1 MQHDHDHTTT
11 GSPDGEP
18 VAPRTPKQEQEVA
31 TTDVTEVAPGVL
43 RTQLPINMPGLGHV
57 NCYVLEDERGIAV
70 VDPGLP
76 GPEAWDSLVD
86 RLGRAGFAVD
96 DVHTVVVTHSHPDH
110 FGGAMR
116 LRDESGADIV
126 THETFRTMF
135 DRAELAES
143 EDSADLDLNSAD
155 DRADAMERYLSQPTP
170 WGGRRSGPP
179 KEFLDR
185 IRNADASIG
194 SSFESPRPTIPL
206 VDGQTIRLARREWVA
221 MHTPGHTYDHLCL
234 YDPEF
239 GVVLTGDHVL
249 PSITPHISGVAPEV
263 DPLALFF
270 ASLQRMAGI
279 ADVSVALPA
288 HGHPFQD
295 LRGRADAIIEHHE
308 ERLDII
314 RGALPELPNGT
325 VTEFMRV
332 LFKERSW
339 GEMAES
345 ETYAHLEH
353 LREQGE
359 LARHFDGG
367 LAHYALAV

>member
-1 MQHDHDHTTT
+1 MQHQHDHHTDASS
-11 GSPDGEP
+11 GSEP
-18 VAPRTPKQEQEVA
+18 EAPRKPKQEQEEA
-31 TTDVTEVAPGVL
+31 TTDVTEVAPGIV

-76 GPEAWDSLVD
+76 GPESWDFLVD
-86 RLGRAGFAVD
+86 RLGRAGFTVD

-116 LRDESGADIV
+116 LRYESGADIV

-135 DRAELAES
+135 DRADLS
-143 EDSADLDLNSAD
+143 SDEDSDALDLNSPD
-155 DRADAMERYLSQPTP
+155 DRAAAMERHLAEPTP

-185 IRNADASIG
+185 IRAAG
-194 SSFESPRPTIPL
+194 ESMETTFATPRPTRPL
-206 VDGQTIRLARREWVA
+206 VDGQTIKLARREWVA

-249 PSITPHISGVAPEV
+249 PSITPHISGLAPEP

-270 ASLQRMAGI
+270 ASLTRMAEMTDI
-279 ADVSVALPA
+279 SIALPA
-288 HGHPFQD
+288 HGHPFED
-295 LRGRADAIIEHHE
+295 LRGRAGAIIEHHE

-314 RGALPELPNGT
+314 REALPELPNGT
-325 VTEFMRV
+325 VDEFMRV
-332 LFKERSW
+332 LFRERSW

-353 LREQGE
+353 LRESGE
-359 LARHFDGG
+359 LAKHFDGG
-367 LAHYALAV
+367 LAHYTLVG